1 MTGFDIGT
9 RVSILRDLQNS
20 FCLAGYDLSLF
31 IGVSLVDTAGSGIM
45 FALLNHG
52 KANLNQEV
60 NGMKR
65 LGILLIVALFS
76 MALVCGCGEEK
87 KPPAKAE
94 APPTKAEKAAPPAP
108 PEHPKADPTKP
119 EQPKPE
125 HPKSEHPK

>member
-1 MTGFDIGT
+1 
-9 RVSILRDLQNS
+9 
-20 FCLAGYDLSLF
+20 
-31 IGVSLVDTAGSGIM
+31 M

-52 KANLNQEV
+52 RANLNPEV

-65 LGILLIVALFS
+65 LGILLIVAVFS

-94 APPTKAEKAAPPAP
+94 APPAKAEKAAPQAPAEQP
-108 PEHPKADPTKP
+108 KAAPGQPEH
-119 EQPKPE
+119 PKPE